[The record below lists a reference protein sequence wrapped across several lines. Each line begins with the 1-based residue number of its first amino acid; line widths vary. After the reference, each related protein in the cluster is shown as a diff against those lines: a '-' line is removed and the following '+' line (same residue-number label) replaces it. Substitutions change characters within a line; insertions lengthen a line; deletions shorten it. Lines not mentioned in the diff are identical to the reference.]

1 MLLYTEV
8 TRYLDFKV
16 VEGSF
21 VYKGGKIYKVPSTET
36 EALASSKPPERV
48 SSPVFL
54 LYPTTESCNLKPLFE
69 FPDLMGMFEKR
80 RFRKFLV
87 FVANFD
93 ENDPKTFEGVD
104 PKTTTMRDVYKKFD
118 LGQDVIDFTGHA
130 LALYR
135 TDE

>member
-1 MLLYTEV
+1 
-8 TRYLDFKV
+8 
-16 VEGSF
+16 
-21 VYKGGKIYKVPSTET
+21 
-36 EALASSKPPERV
+36 
-48 SSPVFL
+48 
-54 LYPTTESCNLKPLFE
+54 
-69 FPDLMGMFEKR
+69 MGMFEKR

-104 PKTTTMRDVYKKFD
+104 PKQTTMGDVYKKFD

-135 TDE
+135 TDEYELVLVIMNIIIDIIITDILKWIRIMWAL